1 MEKMLTVAEV
11 AEILRVSERTIYN
24 LLEAGNLRG
33 VRIGRS
39 WRIEKEA
46 LAELTRPGGT
56 DKQEIR
62 NAWYLKQLAN
72 LVVVEMVD
80 GKLGCFHVAPFRNVD
95 LEALSPYKGYHPN
108 EIESAVPVADYVL
121 PFYGLRREAL
131 LGGLPEDP

>member
-46 LAELTRPGGT
+46 LAELTRVGGT
-56 DKQEIR
+56 DRQEIR

-72 LVVVEMVD
+72 LVVVETVD
-80 GKLGCFHVAPFRNVD
+80 GVLGCFAVAPFRNVD

-131 LGGLPEDP
+131 LGGLPEST

>member
-46 LAELTRPGGT
+46 LAELTRVGGT
-56 DKQEIR
+56 DRQEIQGSSR
-62 NAWYLKQLAN
+62 DT
-72 LVVVEMVD
+72 EGGSGD
-80 GKLGCFHVAPFRNVD
+80 
-95 LEALSPYKGYHPN
+95 S
-108 EIESAVPVADYVL
+108 
-121 PFYGLRREAL
+121 REAGSPAAEARKAA
-131 LGGLPEDP
+131 GGDSRVCEAEA

>member
-56 DKQEIR
+56 DKAKVYVLEYMGRCGDGWASAIASVHASLIGAQQ
-62 NAWYLKQLAN
+62 AAN
-72 LVVVEMVD
+72 LPAAEWEVMPD
-80 GKLGCFHVAPFRNVD
+80 KR
-95 LEALSPYKGYHPN
+95 
-108 EIESAVPVADYVL
+108 
-121 PFYGLRREAL
+121 
-131 LGGLPEDP
+131 LPEWRTNPEVAGGSYYYRITEAEVGD

>member
-46 LAELTRPGGT
+46 LAELTRVGGT
-56 DKQEIR
+56 DRQEIR

-72 LVVVEMVD
+72 LVVVETVD
-80 GKLGCFHVAPFRNVD
+80 GVLGTAKP
-95 LEALSPYKGYHPN
+95 
-108 EIESAVPVADYVL
+108 L
-121 PFYGLRREAL
+121 PL
-131 LGGLPEDP
+131 LD